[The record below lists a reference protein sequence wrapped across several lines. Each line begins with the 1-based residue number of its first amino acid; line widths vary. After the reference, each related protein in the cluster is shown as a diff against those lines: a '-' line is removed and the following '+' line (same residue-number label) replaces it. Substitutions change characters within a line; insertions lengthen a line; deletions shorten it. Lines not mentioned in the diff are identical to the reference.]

1 MWKINSKPLEDSIV
15 QVKLA
20 IIFSKVWPD
29 VILAKSRIDKVKT
42 LMKYEI
48 ISIAINNGI
57 ITSGTFLGKKIEKN
71 LIPWTL
77 IPMIFMPIKTDKAKP
92 NVNII
97 WLVTVKV

>member
-1 MWKINSKPLEDSIV
+1 
-15 QVKLA
+15 
-20 IIFSKVWPD
+20 
-29 VILAKSRIDKVKT
+29 
-42 LMKYEI
+42 MKYEI

-97 WLVTVKV
+97 